1 MKKRRH
7 IYALAT
13 SLILG
18 SFTLSSLSGCGN
30 TQSTTNAKIVVTGN
44 KNGKV
49 GEKIKLS
56 AQVFGNINEPTILWE
71 SLDVSIATV
80 DQTGEVTLVSEGT
93 ALIQA
98 SIEGHEEIKSSVITM
113 ACYGEAEV
121 TKELRIASLPS
132 VTRYKLGSKLSFEG
146 LKVSGFDCYDGV
158 ADNLSGQDFKNDE
171 LTFSI
176 AEGTELKSEG
186 KQVITISKDGYK
198 QVSFQISVEK
208 VVVVKALKVKSFP
221 TKTRY
226 VLKEGAV
233 TKFDSTGL
241 RVAIATYNDG
251 VYKGE
256 KILENEKFELSIK
269 SGTQLVKE
277 GNYSIEVTHKTDKD
291 CLSDTFS
298 IIVFTEDLS
307 IYNLIKG
314 MQESKN
320 YQVEIL
326 NNVGTNNDATGFHYL
341 RTFTEKYY
349 EETEYQNV
357 INSENGTIDFS
368 TEKIKN
374 QYGYMGYKHDATGEK
389 SIIGYHYDALGSVEG
404 TNIITTSSNNWWDKA
419 SSLTTLPTIF
429 DLKHIPV
436 ETKNGKFLATVI
448 EHEPNDMTGD
458 LTIAKYPLI
467 HEFLQFCGWSA
478 NLVTIMSRFEVKIE
492 NEFDLSM
499 KAFFGSYGTTELK
512 VTGFGNCSIPAV
524 EEAIEYGSIQ
534 PNKTIDVG
542 VAEIADKLRGD
553 YMVRY
558 NYGETGVDLSTPV
571 TTFHKDYYYDS
582 PNNLGY
588 AKINGKVYEFKAVTD
603 KNTKEIKLELTTG
616 KPASDSIL
624 DVSKYVETLKEVR
637 AVIYPKDGLKDVLG
651 VKNTDDALS
660 KNTLNTFSLYNAF
673 SSPSDKC
680 YQSFDD
686 ATKKAYENYLL
697 GGEVLENGRIWL
709 LTHYVDSITEVGKQ
723 EIEYV
728 ETWNINLT
736 SGSGFVMPLGS
747 FSEEEASLDWVEKGV
762 AELEAS
768 GTLK

>member
-436 ETKNGKFLATVI
+436 ETKNGKFL
-448 EHEPNDMTGD
+448 
-458 LTIAKYPLI
+458 
-467 HEFLQFCGWSA
+467 
-478 NLVTIMSRFEVKIE
+478 
-492 NEFDLSM
+492 
-499 KAFFGSYGTTELK
+499 GSYGTTELK